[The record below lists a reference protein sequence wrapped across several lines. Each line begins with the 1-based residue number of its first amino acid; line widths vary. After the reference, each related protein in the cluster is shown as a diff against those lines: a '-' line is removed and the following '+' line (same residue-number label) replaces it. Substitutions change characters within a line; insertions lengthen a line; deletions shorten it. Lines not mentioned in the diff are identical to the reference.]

1 LSNNEAMI
9 RLSFGVFFFCF
20 IPFVFLE
27 MVNLGEKLL
36 VCGSVD
42 RGIVVVYFAV
52 AVVIVS
58 CWLCF

>member
-1 LSNNEAMI
+1 MI

-20 IPFVFLE
+20 IRFFLE

-42 RGIVVVYFAV
+42 RGIVVVYFTV

>member
-1 LSNNEAMI
+1 MI

-20 IPFVFLE
+20 IRFFLE